1 MQIKEKVKGK
11 DLAIYLRKERLNE
24 DLINNGVGR
33 LGWLEFEVESA
44 IPMSDIYIDE
54 VNETKELDMII
65 NNIIRGNIEVLLIWS
80 IEDIEINKLFELIQ
94 ACINS
99 DTSIVSFCEA
109 DCFIENIKNYV
120 RYYTKKLSNR

>member
-33 LGWLEFEVESA
+33 LGWLKFEVESA
-44 IPMSDIYIDE
+44 TPINEIYIDE

-99 DTSIVSFCEA
+99 DTRIVSFCEA

>member
-80 IEDIEINKLFELIQ
+80 IEDIETNKLFELIQ

-99 DTSIVSFCEA
+99 DTIIVSFCEA
-109 DCFIENIKNYV
+109 DCFIENIKDYV
-120 RYYTKKLSNR
+120 RYYTKKLGNR